1 MSGGGCVPGGF
12 LVQVMETLV
21 LRRLSS
27 EVRGGWRACSWGRAA
42 HAQTPDLHFA
52 PRASCL
58 SVWCGWLAPRGPGA
72 AVGGTP
78 SGGPGLAVSVQES
91 VGEAPGR
98 LRPPLELARRS
109 RVCGT
114 RRGSDRRG
122 FPGLHTAAG
131 VALLVSAS
139 RAALSGSSV
148 APARREGLARVTLTQ
163 LQGGSGVEGA
173 ACRPG
178 SRQAQAFCTAGAP
191 LREAEGTGALA
202 TRRFE
207 IVVSL

>member
-1 MSGGGCVPGGF
+1 M
-12 LVQVMETLV
+12 
-21 LRRLSS
+21 
-27 EVRGGWRACSWGRAA
+27 
-42 HAQTPDLHFA
+42 
-52 PRASCL
+52 
-58 SVWCGWLAPRGPGA
+58 
-72 AVGGTP
+72 
-78 SGGPGLAVSVQES
+78 
-91 VGEAPGR
+91 
-98 LRPPLELARRS
+98 
-109 RVCGT
+109 
-114 RRGSDRRG
+114 
-122 FPGLHTAAG
+122 
-131 VALLVSAS
+131 SAS